1 VTRGLWKVMLAL
13 VVCAALADETEQ
25 KVYSESFK
33 KGATRVTDQTFDVS
47 LTPEHGRQEFKVADS
62 TGKVRYLLRFA
73 PDISPGDTKVI
84 GWFVR
89 LADLHHKIYESVL
102 PTSPDLS
109 KDTTLVW
116 WLDGRQFSKV
126 PLRAT
131 RIIKVE
137 QFYCAVQVKDVA
149 RLSPGQPYLRQL
161 DLSVQF
167 SNRKP

>member
-1 VTRGLWKVMLAL
+1 MIRGLRIWMLAL
-13 VVCAALADETEQ
+13 LVCTALADEAEQ

-33 KGATRVTDQTFDVS
+33 KGATRVAGQTFDVM
-47 LTPEHGRQEFKVADS
+47 LTPQHGRQEFKVADA
-62 TGKVRYLLRFA
+62 TGKIRYALRFV
-73 PDISPGDTKVI
+73 PDVSPGDTKVI

-109 KDTTLVW
+109 KDTTQVW
-116 WLDGRQFSKV
+116 WLDGRQFSKI

-137 QFYCAVQVKDVA
+137 QFYCTVRVKDVA
-149 RLSPGQPYLRQL
+149 HLSIGQPYLQQL

-167 SNRKP
+167 SNTKP